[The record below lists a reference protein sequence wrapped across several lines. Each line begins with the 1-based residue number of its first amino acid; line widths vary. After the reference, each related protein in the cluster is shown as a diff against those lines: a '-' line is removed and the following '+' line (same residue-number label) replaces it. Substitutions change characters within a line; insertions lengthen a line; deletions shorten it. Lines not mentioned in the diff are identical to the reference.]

1 MESKE
6 SKNSGSTDKSD
17 QDDVFVENGIS
28 KKVDKN
34 NAKGKKRRKC
44 LRDKTAPR
52 PPHSGYIRFLN
63 DRRDQFRSENPNLPF
78 AEITKELAAEWNQLP
93 ADKKQHYL
101 SAAEQERVKYV
112 EELAAYRKT
121 DAYKNFIQR
130 KMKKNKVNTQ
140 IQEDQEFKKEKSSV
154 DTKLKKDQESKK
166 EKSSGDTKL
175 KKDQELVKV
184 KSSNDNINTVYD
196 IPIFTDEFLNFS
208 KGRDSDL
215 RYLRKTVTDQEQE
228 VAVLDKH
235 IENMKNGI
243 VKLEA
248 NTEKLQAGCSK
259 YEEHLIKLRP
269 LLLNAFAGISFPDN
283 IEPPTN
289 ETIDTFMVN
298 LATTLTTATGTD
310 TDPSWIEEVK
320 KAISNLDFS

>member
-154 DTKLKKDQESKK
+154 DTKLKKDQE
-166 EKSSGDTKL
+166 
-175 KKDQELVKV
+175 LVKV